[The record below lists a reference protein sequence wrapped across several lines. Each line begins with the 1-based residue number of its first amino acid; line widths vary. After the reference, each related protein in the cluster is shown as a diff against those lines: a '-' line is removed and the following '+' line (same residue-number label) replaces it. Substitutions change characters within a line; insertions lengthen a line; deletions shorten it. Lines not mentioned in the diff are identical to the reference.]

1 MKQLKYSLICEDVA
15 HETFIETVLPLFG
28 RQSKVSFDFIFDS
41 VFFYRFRSRNSKDV
55 LKSYAD
61 AGIVAFRDY
70 NLDLLLIGVDYDDRD
85 RNAFNNEI
93 GSLYKDINEKI
104 RDKSVIFFPV
114 QAIEH
119 WLLFIKFK
127 IENPKSTKNIS
138 SDIEKI
144 IRKKAKTDFF
154 GESRISKDEQKKMIA
169 DIVKQIDIK
178 WLLSRSASFK
188 RFYSDFNIFL
198 TQTSK
203 Q

>member
-15 HETFIETVLPLFG
+15 HKTFIETVLPLIAG
-28 RQSKVSFDFIFDS
+28 HPKESFDFIFDS
-41 VFFYRFRSRNSKDV
+41 GFFYRFKARNSKDV
-55 LKSYAD
+55 LKRYAD
-61 AGIVAFRDY
+61 ASIVAFRDF

-93 GSLYKDINEKI
+93 DYLYEKINEKI

-119 WLLFIKFK
+119 WLLFIKFR

-138 SDIEKI
+138 PDIEKI

-154 GESRISKDEQKKMIA
+154 GEKSISREEQKNMIA
-169 DIVKQIDIK
+169 NIVKQIDIE
-178 WLLSRSASFK
+178 WLISRSASFK
-188 RFYSDFNIFL
+188 RFNNDFSIFL
-198 TQTSK
+198 TQINK